1 MVHCIFFPLLSPYIL
16 YISSLFWWFLS
27 RCQRR
32 SLRKALHGCI
42 QALLQCLGIS
52 LKYPEIIT
60 SVSIGKS
67 NMYCFFSSGSFLM
80 PFFVHQSYQFKIG
93 ANCPMSDHK
102 MDDISIWAI
111 AVVYCDVEV
120 KTSPHL
126 QTQHQPASTSPGAKA
141 SSCSKH
147 VAWHVPQLVLMPELG
162 RSYREVASSGLYTQQ
177 KGLWPTDWIPKIVL
191 GWPCPILRCL
201 FKARI
206 A

>member
-1 MVHCIFFPLLSPYIL
+1 MVHCIFFPLSPYIL

-67 NMYCFFSSGSFLM
+67 NMYLFFLLAAFWCLFL
-80 PFFVHQSYQFKIG
+80 FINRTILTG

-147 VAWHVPQLVLMPELG
+147 VAWHMPQLVLMPELG
-162 RSYREVASSGLYTQQ
+162 RSYLEVASCGLYTQQ